1 MGSRVD
7 ICFCG
12 AIIIVSSVEMS
23 CPGALFL
30 SEGFLPVV
38 FDSVGGLGAWGA
50 GLAFGM
56 FANE

>member
-1 MGSRVD
+1 MGARVD

-23 CPGALFL
+23 CPGALFPA
-30 SEGFLPVV
+30 EGLLPVIL
-38 FDSVGGLGAWGA
+38 DSVGGLGAWDA